1 MSSKNSS
8 AEYSN
13 QVNEMNKPLVVVV
26 LGPTASGK
34 TSLGIEIAERFD
46 GEIVSA
52 DSMQIYENMDVA
64 TAKPTPQEQSR
75 VKHHLVGFVPM
86 GEKFSVAK
94 YKEKAIQVIDD
105 ILSKGKLPVVVG
117 GTGLYIDTL
126 INNTEFFDYQ
136 ESDIRTKLEERCRKD
151 GIEALFKELYEIDP
165 VAAERLHINDTK
177 RIIRALEVY
186 YSTGKTISE
195 QDKLSH
201 ENESKYHFCI
211 IGLNAKDRQYLYD
224 RINLRV
230 DLMLESGLLEETK
243 VFFDSDVSATAAQ
256 AIGYKELKPFIDS
269 LVTLDEAIEKLKM
282 ESRRY
287 AKRQLT
293 WFRRNSS
300 INWLYIDELSS
311 QELID
316 TACRIIENER

>member
-1 MSSKNSS
+1 MASKHLNH
-8 AEYSN
+8 Y
-13 QVNEMNKPLVVVV
+13 VPPLECWETN
-26 LGPTASGK
+26 LR
-34 TSLGIEIAERFD
+34 I
-46 GEIVSA
+46 
-52 DSMQIYENMDVA
+52 
-64 TAKPTPQEQSR
+64 
-75 VKHHLVGFVPM
+75 
-86 GEKFSVAK
+86 

-126 INNTEFFDYQ
+126 INNTEFLDYQ

-151 GIEALFKELYEIDP
+151 GIEALCKELYEIDP
-165 VAAERLHINDTK
+165 VTAERLHINDTK

-201 ENESKYHFCI
+201 VNESKYRFCI
-211 IGLNAKDRQYLYD
+211 IGLNANNRQYLYD

-230 DLMLESGLLEETK
+230 DLMMKAGLLEETRA
-243 VFFDSDVSATAAQ
+243 FFNSDVSATAAQ
-256 AIGYKELKPFIDS
+256 AIGYKELKPYIDS

-293 WFRRNSS
+293 WLRKNSE
-300 INWLYIDELSS
+300 INWLDSDNALSIAAG
-311 QELID
+311 LI
-316 TACRIIENER
+316 TKKFTY